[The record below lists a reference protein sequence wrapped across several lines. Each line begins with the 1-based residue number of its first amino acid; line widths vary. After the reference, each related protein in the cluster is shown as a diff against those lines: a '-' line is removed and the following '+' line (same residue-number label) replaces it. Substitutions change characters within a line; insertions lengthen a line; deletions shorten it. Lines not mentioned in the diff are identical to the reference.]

1 MKLLNVSIVLFAI
14 LTSVLAAPIVRSN
27 GAVASGPDLT
37 RTELPPRWAKVANR
51 LSFGIPAIVK
61 RENPFTNINI
71 SELPTSWWREVPSK
85 LRSLWQTL
93 KGMSTSTSKKNGV
106 WSDSLAELA
115 Y

>member
-1 MKLLNVSIVLFAI
+1 LSI
-14 LTSVLAAPIVRSN
+14 
-27 GAVASGPDLT
+27 
-37 RTELPPRWAKVANR
+37 
-51 LSFGIPAIVK
+51 GIPAIVK
-61 RENPFTNINI
+61 RENPYI

-93 KGMSTSTSKKNGV
+93 KGMSTSTSKKLEDIHNGV